1 MLIRVAAQAVHRW
14 QLHPRPDAAQA
25 LTSSRTEVEVE
36 VAGVRIL
43 RVPITESTIFIEMHR
58 VNVTSRNALMHAVK
72 ISYRVIWALGRSIT
86 GRTMSWHRYC

>member
-25 LTSSRTEVEVE
+25 LTSSRIEVEVE

-43 RVPITESTIFIEMHR
+43 RVPITESTIIDAQSKCDLKKCIDACRED
-58 VNVTSRNALMHAVK
+58 
-72 ISYRVIWALGRSIT
+72 
-86 GRTMSWHRYC
+86 